1 MSQKIA
7 IGIDFGTTYSC
18 IGAWVNGG
26 VVIIP
31 NELFQKT
38 TPSIVIFENKDKVY
52 VGEETL
58 SYLFGTRIDNKGG
71 KDRMENIGSYLAR
84 GAEGVAASGVG
95 YAGGI
100 AALGLTK
107 FLLPNKISFFGKTFN
122 PGLAKK
128 VGGLG
133 RWGKIGAL
141 AALAGDVVWQ
151 MSR

>member
-58 SYLFGTRIDNKGG
+58 SYLSEKNT
-71 KDRMENIGSYLAR
+71 
-84 GAEGVAASGVG
+84 V
-95 YAGGI
+95 
-100 AALGLTK
+100 
-107 FLLPNKISFFGKTFN
+107 KIYEIKRLIGKTYDEIKDLKNYFSFTIEKEKNGNN
-122 PGLAKK
+122 PIIKIEFGNGEIEEYTPDYIASLIIKK
-128 VGGLG
+128 LILNAESFLNE
-133 RWGKIGAL
+133 KIN
-141 AALAGDVVWQ
+141 DVCFVYFLFLQ
-151 MSR
+151 